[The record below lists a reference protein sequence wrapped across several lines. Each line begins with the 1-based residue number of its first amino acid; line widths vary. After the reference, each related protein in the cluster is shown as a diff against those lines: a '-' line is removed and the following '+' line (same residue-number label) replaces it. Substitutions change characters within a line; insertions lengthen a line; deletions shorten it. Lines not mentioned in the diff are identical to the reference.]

1 MPLITN
7 IGTYCVQITTQNDV
21 PITTGPVYC
30 ITQDGTKI
38 LGPADAGTSVLSN
51 PTILPVVYSLDA
63 NSSATPD
70 TSTVTPPLAVT
81 LPHHV
86 AIDKTADFKISLATA
101 KPITPGAVGVA
112 IYDAN
117 SANKR
122 YLQFAA
128 NPTEGGDPAY
138 GQIPPGSGSYV
149 GNGAI
154 VDLVASS
161 STSGSIVQLNINGA
175 GALTRTLKDLQYF
188 TSNSAINGG
197 ALSIYN
203 AAGTA
208 ASAAGTKYVF
218 KSLNTKS
225 DINIRYKVFDTQ
237 HKGFFQLVNK
247 DPTTSLYTWL
257 CYNPNSQASTLNS
270 LSSTASTTTGIYTV
284 TDLNDCVDG
293 LGGANDSYWAYA
305 VDANGKLIVYAD
317 VSGTT
322 GRQYLLTNKSF
333 PNQTPTSSGTP
344 SAVPFVGTYKPVTFT
359 PFSSTST
366 FIVGQMQIDSIT
378 TAFTAGA
385 TPNGTITLNNVK
397 IMENLYVTSTQQYS
411 NNQTTTYATLVFN
424 LDGTFLTGKSY
435 PQILLSNAAPTSA
448 AFLTKYTGVMFS
460 FTWDI
465 QQQSI
470 TISSC
475 LGTANVPS
483 SPVVNSIGTASLNL
497 PVPSTFYLAATTQTT
512 PFTSAPLPTPSCTS
526 GLNQYYPT
534 YPNLTTLQG
543 GFAMVDQSFAYQN
556 PFSVDYSG
564 MNFKATFVPV
574 SVSES
579 SYTNSTL
586 QSLIFSAVDVNVG
599 GVQAVQSLAVVLN
612 NVSSSPQLIFN
623 SYNQYPANTHWL
635 FRVSQNAAN
644 TANQSKSDLNNPYF
658 VWVIGQASPPKY
670 FFVRHPSGTLTLT
683 PIDKIPSSAGT
694 NQVVDIIQQYLFTN
708 APSPTA
714 TITTAAGT
722 SSSFQSWDLL
732 WKFRDD
738 DYLIDGSNASGN
750 EILIVTATD
759 SHYISYTSATT
770 NSVLA
775 LTSGKGP
782 ASPSSTNP
790 GSPGLLNTILPSS
803 PPYKTTTN
811 TSRLYCY
818 YKFTATDSQ
827 PSIDYS
833 DTAKTATNAAGST
846 VVIEGGAGLIPAMD
860 PSTIFVSQNSS
871 SVSGVTIS
879 SPTLSANGPQF
890 TVTTFK
896 PTGTDAAPLASDQ
909 QAFVYNIVDTAFNA
923 FSYSPSS
930 SPFSPSATIPNPL
943 GKSGT
948 GGYQPGV
955 FNPTITISPSPSA
968 AISFYPSLVSSMG
981 PSKTYTYTDP
991 SGFTETFVVLS
1002 KSTVVQPQLT
1012 YTYRGT
1018 SPALTFTATVYITEI
1033 GLVNGLGNFNYII
1046 TTPLTT
1052 TRPQPSLFY
1061 NGVNT
1066 GSGTYNISIP
1076 TIIIIANRTFV

>member
-7 IGTYCVQITTQNDV
+7 IGSYCVQITPQNDV
-21 PITTGPVYC
+21 PITTSSTGPVYC

-38 LGPADAGTSVLSN
+38 LGPADAGISVLSN

-63 NSSATPD
+63 TSSATPD
-70 TSTVTPPLAVT
+70 TSIVTPPLAVT

-86 AIDKTADFKISLATA
+86 AINKTADFKISLATA
-101 KPITPGAVGVA
+101 KPTTPGAAGVA

-117 SANKR
+117 NANKR

-128 NPTEGGDPAY
+128 SPTEGGDPAY

-161 STSGSIVQLNINGA
+161 SKSGSIVRLNINGA
-175 GALTRTLKDLQYF
+175 GALTRTFRDLQYF
-188 TSNSAINGG
+188 TSNSFINGG

-203 AAGTA
+203 VAGTA
-208 ASAAGTKYVF
+208 AAAAGTTYVF
-218 KSLNTKS
+218 QSLNTKS
-225 DINIRYKVFDTQ
+225 DVNIRYKVFDTQ

-257 CYNPNSQASTLNS
+257 CYNPKSQASTLNS

-344 SAVPFVGTYKPVTFT
+344 SAVPFVGTYRQVVFT
-359 PFSSTST
+359 ALDANHSSTGDMT
-366 FIVGQMQIDSIT
+366 FDSIT
-378 TAFTAGA
+378 TTFTAGA
-385 TPNGTITLNNVK
+385 TPTGTITLNNVK
-397 IMENLYVTSTQQYS
+397 VIENSYVPTSQTYS
-411 NNQTTTYATLVFN
+411 NNQLVSYATVTFN
-424 LDGTFLTGKSY
+424 LDGTFLTGTSST
-435 PQILLSNAAPTSA
+435 QILLSNASPVSSTTPAT
-448 AFLTKYTGVMFS
+448 FLTRYTGAT
-460 FTWDI
+460 FTFTYDLENQI
-465 QQQSI
+465 
-470 TISSC
+470 ISVSSTSV
-475 LGTANVPS
+475 LPAQS
-483 SPVVNSIGTASLNL
+483 SPVAGSLIAMTINL
-497 PVPSTFYLAATTQTT
+497 ITTTFYLAATTQTT
-512 PFTSAPLPTPSCTS
+512 PFTSSPLPTPSCTN
-526 GLNQYYPT
+526 GLTQYYPT
-534 YPNLTTLQG
+534 YPNLTTTQG

-644 TANQSKSDLNNPYF
+644 AANQSKSDLNNPYF

-670 FFVRHPSGTLTLT
+670 FFVRHPNGTLTLT

-694 NQVVDIIQQYLFTN
+694 NQVVDIIQQYLFTS
-708 APSPTA
+708 APKPTA
-714 TITTAAGT
+714 ADPSAFTK
-722 SSSFQSWDLL
+722 WDLL

-738 DYLIDGSNASGN
+738 DHLIDGSKASGN
-750 EILIVTATD
+750 EILIVTAD
-759 SHYISYTSATT
+759 DGYYVSYPSATT

-775 LTSGKGP
+775 LTSGRGP

-811 TSRLYCY
+811 NSRLYCY

-846 VVIEGGAGLIPAMD
+846 VVIEGGAGLIPLLD

-879 SPTLSANGPQF
+879 SPILSANGPQF
-890 TVTTFK
+890 TVTTFT
-896 PTGTDAAPLASDQ
+896 PTGTATAPAASAQ
-909 QAFVYNIVDTAFNA
+909 QAVVYNIVDTGSSA
-923 FSYSPSS
+923 FSYTSNS
-930 SPFSPSATIPNPL
+930 SPSATNPL
-943 GKSGT
+943 GTTGN

-955 FNPTITISPSPSA
+955 FNPTITISPSVGA
-968 AISFYPSLVSSMG
+968 AFNFYPSLVSSMG
-981 PSKTYTYTDP
+981 PSKTYTYTD
-991 SGFTETFVVLS
+991 STGFTETFVVLPA
-1002 KSTVVQPQLT
+1002 STVVQPQLT

-1046 TTPLTT
+1046 TTPLST
-1052 TRPQPSLFY
+1052 TRPSPSLF
-1061 NGVNT
+1061 NGINT

-1076 TIIIIANRTFV
+1076 TSITIGSKTFA